1 MRTLRTLVVLTSLA
15 VLTTL
20 LGAGSALG
28 SPHRPRAELVA
39 KDVTGFVSGDRITAS
54 ASVKNKGSHKA
65 RRSHT
70 TFLLSRDAIVSG
82 DDLVLGT
89 AGTVKIRP
97 KRSKTSSGSF
107 TVPAAAGAGSY
118 RLIACADSGRK
129 IKERKEGNNCKA
141 SRGTVV
147 VGWTRQVTITWSVAG
162 GLPPAI
168 QGNVTPSVVGGT
180 CTAPGATG
188 SCTVTAGASAVTL
201 SAGGEVPA
209 LLTFLSWGPA
219 SGGACP
225 GVTSGLKGEDLS
237 LINPTGDESCVA
249 TYVP

>member
-1 MRTLRTLVVLTSLA
+1 MRTLRVLVVLTSLA

-28 SPHRPRAELVA
+28 SRDRSRPELVA
-39 KDVTGFVSGDRITAS
+39 KDVTGSVSGDRITAS
-54 ASVKNKGSHKA
+54 AGVKNKGAHKA
-65 RRSHT
+65 RKSHT
-70 TFLLSRDAIVSG
+70 TFLLSRDAMVSSE
-82 DDLVLGT
+82 DLVLGT

-107 TVPAAAGAGSY
+107 AVPASADGSY

-129 IKERKEGNNCKA
+129 VKERKEGNNCKA

-147 VGWTRQVTITWSVAG
+147 VARKVTITWSVAG
-162 GLPPAI
+162 GLPPAL

-180 CTAPGATG
+180 CTAPAATG
-188 SCTVTAGASAVTL
+188 SCTVTAGASALTL
-201 SAGGEVPA
+201 TAGGEMPA
-209 LLTFLSWGPA
+209 VLTFMSWGPA

-225 GVTSGLKGEDLS
+225 GVTSGMKGEVLT
-237 LINPTGDESCVA
+237 LIDPTGDESCLA
-249 TYVP
+249 TFVP